1 MTPVHLTPITQT
13 RHLRIAEN
21 LPRDARWLLPDIHSR
36 LHRAAEAL
44 PEGMTLL
51 VIEAFRTQARQ
62 FALWN
67 GRLAQLARLAA
78 LDAVQAAM
86 SAGSDPAGAI
96 ASVRSA
102 PDDIGA
108 LRRATRVT
116 VADPVDTPS
125 GHQCGSAVDV
135 TILGAGGPLDMGTQW
150 ADFAEITATVNPLRT
165 HSPDITPEQAANRAI
180 LLGAM
185 EGQGL
190 VNYPEEWWHFSFG
203 DALWHEV
210 MTARGGAPGPV
221 VHRPIF
227 DNPAFSHHR
236 AD

>member
-1 MTPVHLTPITQT
+1 MTPVHLTPIVET
-13 RHLRIAEN
+13 RHLRIAEG
-21 LPRDARWLLPDIHSR
+21 LPAEARLLVPDVHDR

-44 PEGMTLL
+44 PQAMTLL

-67 GRLAQLARLAA
+67 ARIAQLARLAA
-78 LDAVQAAM
+78 LDAVQAAID
-86 SAGSDPAGAI
+86 AGTDPASAI
-96 ASVRSA
+96 ATVRGA
-102 PDDIGA
+102 HDDIGA

-135 TILGAGGPLDMGTQW
+135 TILDAGLPLDMGTAW
-150 ADFAEITATVNPLRT
+150 AAFSDITATTNPLRT
-165 HSPDITPEQAANRAI
+165 HSPDITAEQAANRA
-180 LLGAM
+180 LLLEVM

-190 VNYPEEWWHFSFG
+190 VNYPEEWWHFSYG

-210 MTARGGAPGPV
+210 ITARGGAPGPV
-221 VHRPIF
+221 VHHPIF
-227 DNPAFSHHR
+227 DNPAFCHHR
-236 AD
+236 AG

>member
-1 MTPVHLTPITQT
+1 MTPVHLTPIVET
-13 RHLRIAEN
+13 RHLRVAED
-21 LPRDARWLLPDIHSR
+21 LPRDARLLLPDIHDR

-67 GRLAQLARLAA
+67 ARLVQLARLAV
-78 LDAVQAAM
+78 LDAVQAAIA
-86 SAGSDPAGAI
+86 AGTDPGSAI
-96 ASVRSA
+96 AALRSA

-108 LRRATRVT
+108 LREATRVT

-135 TILGAGGPLDMGTQW
+135 TILDAGVPLDMGSGW
-150 ADFAEITATVNPLRT
+150 AAFSDITATANPLRT
-165 HSPDITPEQAANRAI
+165 HSPDITPGQAANRAI
-180 LLGAM
+180 LLEVM

-190 VNYPEEWWHFSFG
+190 VNYPEEWWHFSHG

-236 AD
+236 GG